1 MKSKFLRNYYLYF
14 EAQGK
19 GTKIINVLRPSKA
32 SGVQPLTLTNWRLK
46 DGNAN
51 LSIVKNI
58 KNLLSVSAA
67 RECR

>member
-19 GTKIINVLRPSKA
+19 GIKIINVLRPSRA
-32 SGVQPLTLTNWRLK
+32 SGAQPWTLTNWMLR

-51 LSIVKNI
+51 LFIVKNI
-58 KNLLSVSAA
+58 KNLLSVSVA
-67 RECR
+67 RECQ